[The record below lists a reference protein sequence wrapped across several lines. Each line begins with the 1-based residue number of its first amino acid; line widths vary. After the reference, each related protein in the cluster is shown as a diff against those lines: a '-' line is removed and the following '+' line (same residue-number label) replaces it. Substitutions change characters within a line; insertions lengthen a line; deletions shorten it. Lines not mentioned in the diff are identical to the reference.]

1 MAGLT
6 LITVPIGNLE
16 DITFRAKQKLV
27 ECTTIVA
34 EDTRVLKELL
44 SRLEV
49 DYSEKRI
56 WAFHDHSEDTSL
68 QGMLKAMQEGELA
81 YVSDAGSPVISDP
94 ALPLV
99 KIALENDLAVDAL
112 PGVNAPIAALELSGL
127 PATPFHFH
135 GFLGRDKGK
144 LDQFIGL
151 MKSKYGTHI
160 FFEGVSRVVKT
171 MDHLSSELPEWSFAI
186 CRELTKTFQSVYRF
200 KGSEWP
206 DIKSEVV
213 EKGEFVILAH
223 NSQKKMAASSE
234 VTSLAEEILRK
245 GAKPKLLSKLL
256 AEITGENSKE
266 IYSKLDRR

>member
-16 DITFRAKQKLV
+16 DITIRAKNKLM
-27 ECTTIVA
+27 ECSTIVA

-44 SRLEV
+44 SRLEI

-56 WAFHDHSEDTSL
+56 WAFHDHSEETSL
-68 QGMLKAMQEGELA
+68 QGMLKAMKEGEVS

-99 KIALENDLAVDAL
+99 KLAIENSVDVQTL
-112 PGVNAPIAALELSGL
+112 PGVNAPMAALELSGL

-135 GFLGRDKGK
+135 GFIGRDKGK
-144 LDQFIGL
+144 LDQFVSL
-151 MKSKYGTHI
+151 MSSQYGTHI
-160 FFEGVSRVVKT
+160 FFEGVSRIKKT
-171 MDHLSSELPEWSFAI
+171 MDHLSRELPEWDFAI
-186 CRELTKTFQSVYRF
+186 CRELTKTYQSVYRF
-200 KGSEWP
+200 KGSEWEKTKV
-206 DIKSEVV
+206 DVV

-223 NSQKKMAASSE
+223 NSQKKTTATGE
-234 VTSLAEEILRK
+234 VSKLAQEILAK

>member
-144 LDQFIGL
+144 
-151 MKSKYGTHI
+151 S
-160 FFEGVSRVVKT
+160 
-171 MDHLSSELPEWSFAI
+171 
-186 CRELTKTFQSVYRF
+186 
-200 KGSEWP
+200 
-206 DIKSEVV
+206 
-213 EKGEFVILAH
+213 
-223 NSQKKMAASSE
+223 
-234 VTSLAEEILRK
+234 
-245 GAKPKLLSKLL
+245 
-256 AEITGENSKE
+256 
-266 IYSKLDRR
+266 